1 MNDEV
6 KKDVVI
12 AQAQARLEQRKAR
25 LTAGSDTQAT

>member
-1 MNDEV
+1 MDSEV

-25 LTAGSDTQAT
+25 LALSSPKKKE